1 MSLEEKKEYRKG
13 VDTSTRRWEDEKG
26 WKQNRD
32 RDQKKKQGYG
42 EREKERQS
50 KRMNNCIDSRGG

>member
-32 RDQKKKQGYG
+32 RDQKKKPKDMGS
-42 EREKERQS
+42 ERRRDKARE
-50 KRMNNCIDSRGG
+50 